1 MQLRSLLEVE
11 NNDVTRMKNKTKTQ
25 HTLTTRASEKLH
37 NLTNKTHGNK

>member
-1 MQLRSLLEVE
+1 MQLRSLLAVE
-11 NNDVTRMKNKTKTQ
+11 NNDVTRMKNKTQ